1 MDYFCNLHLNLPF
14 SFPGVYSPKL
24 SFWNAAGRAIHMP
37 FLVITHCSKIS
48 KFLSDLI
55 RPLEC
60 TSPFLYSL
68 SSCFL
73 GIQNFLLC
81 LEFLEKITVFFHVS
95 MLFIYCSFPSHMP
108 RRLVAYGQESLAI
121 LIHPQI
127 TTVSLSWA
135 VFLTTSVYWE
145 PSMCLALCR
154 RPVMPV
160 NKTAWF
166 AVRTCLTV

>member
-1 MDYFCNLHLNLPF
+1 MEYFCNLHLNLPV

-24 SFWNAAGRAIHMP
+24 SFCNAAGHAIQMP
-37 FLVITHCSKIS
+37 FLVITRCSEIS

-55 RPLEC
+55 GHWNAALLSCIP
-60 TSPFLYSL
+60 

-95 MLFIYCSFPSHMP
+95 MLFIYCSFQSYMP

-145 PSMCLALCR
+145 PSMCLALCQ

-160 NKTAWF
+160 SKTAWF
-166 AVRTCLTV
+166 AVHTCLTV